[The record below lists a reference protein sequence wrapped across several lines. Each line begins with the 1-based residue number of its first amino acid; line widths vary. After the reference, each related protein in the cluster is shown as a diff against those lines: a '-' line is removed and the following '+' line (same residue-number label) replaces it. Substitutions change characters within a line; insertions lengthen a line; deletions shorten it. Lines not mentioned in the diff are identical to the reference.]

1 MIVDVENAGLCPFH
15 GNRFVL
21 GVNLTETGPLRTV
34 SLRGAA
40 ARSIFI
46 DTTRSFQAST
56 SRPGAYHP
64 GKSDAHFGTHPH
76 GFLRSMIEPR
86 QPLRVLCADD
96 NVLVLD
102 MLSKTLQSA
111 GHHVEVATDG
121 RAAVSRVEEDPD
133 YFQLIV
139 TDTRM
144 PRLDGFGLVQE
155 ARSAGFAGQIIVFAN
170 ALSAEDRQRYAD
182 LRVDRV
188 IDKPGKTGELVG
200 AISELRASLA

>member
-1 MIVDVENAGLCPFH
+1 
-15 GNRFVL
+15 
-21 GVNLTETGPLRTV
+21 
-34 SLRGAA
+34 
-40 ARSIFI
+40 
-46 DTTRSFQAST
+46 
-56 SRPGAYHP
+56 
-64 GKSDAHFGTHPH
+64 
-76 GFLRSMIEPR
+76 MIEPR

-121 RAAVSRVEEDPD
+121 RAAVSRVEEDPGF
-133 YFQLIV
+133 FQLIV

-144 PRLDGFGLVQE
+144 PQLDGFGLVQK
-155 ARSAGFAGQIIVFAN
+155 ARDAGFAGQIIVFAN

>member
-1 MIVDVENAGLCPFH
+1 
-15 GNRFVL
+15 
-21 GVNLTETGPLRTV
+21 
-34 SLRGAA
+34 
-40 ARSIFI
+40 
-46 DTTRSFQAST
+46 
-56 SRPGAYHP
+56 
-64 GKSDAHFGTHPH
+64 
-76 GFLRSMIEPR
+76 MIEPQ

-121 RAAVSRVEEDPD
+121 RAAVSRVEEDPA

-144 PRLDGFGLVQE
+144 PRLDGFGLVQQ
-155 ARSAGFAGQIIVFAN
+155 ARSAGFAGRIIVFAN
-170 ALSAEDRQRYAD
+170 ALSAEERQRYAD

-200 AISELRASLA
+200 AISELCASLA

>member
-1 MIVDVENAGLCPFH
+1 
-15 GNRFVL
+15 
-21 GVNLTETGPLRTV
+21 
-34 SLRGAA
+34 
-40 ARSIFI
+40 
-46 DTTRSFQAST
+46 
-56 SRPGAYHP
+56 
-64 GKSDAHFGTHPH
+64 
-76 GFLRSMIEPR
+76 MIEPP

-121 RAAVSRVEEDPD
+121 RAAASRVAQDPD

-144 PRLDGFGLVQE
+144 PQLDGFGLVEQ
-155 ARSAGFAGQIIVFAN
+155 ARSAGFAGKIIVFAN
-170 ALSAEDRQRYAD
+170 ALSAEDRQRYAE

-188 IDKPGKTGELVG
+188 IDKPGKSGEIVG
-200 AISELRASLA
+200 AIRELRASLG

>member
-1 MIVDVENAGLCPFH
+1 MIAP
-15 GNRFVL
+15 
-21 GVNLTETGPLRTV
+21 P
-34 SLRGAA
+34 
-40 ARSIFI
+40 
-46 DTTRSFQAST
+46 
-56 SRPGAYHP
+56 
-64 GKSDAHFGTHPH
+64 
-76 GFLRSMIEPR
+76 

-121 RAAVSRVEEDPD
+121 RAAVSRVEEDPG

-144 PRLDGFGLVQE
+144 PQLDGFGVVQQ
-155 ARSAGFAGQIIVFAN
+155 ARCAGFEGKIIVFAN
-170 ALSAEDRQRYAD
+170 SLSAEDRQRYAE

-188 IDKPGKTGELVG
+188 IDKPGKSGELVA
-200 AISELRASLA
+200 AISELRAALG